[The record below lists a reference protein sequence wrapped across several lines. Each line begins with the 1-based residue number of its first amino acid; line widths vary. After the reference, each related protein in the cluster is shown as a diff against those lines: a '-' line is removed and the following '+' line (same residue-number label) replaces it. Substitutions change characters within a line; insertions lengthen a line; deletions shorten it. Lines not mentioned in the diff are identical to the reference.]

1 MTGGM
6 AFVYDP
12 KNKFENYVNPQT
24 VVWQIPETDYWKDY
38 LKSNLIEFAKD
49 TSSKTAQKLIDN
61 YDKEIK
67 NFKQVCP
74 KEMLDK
80 LKNPITLKN
89 LRSKSA

>member
-1 MTGGM
+1 M
-6 AFVYDP
+6 A
-12 KNKFENYVNPQT
+12 N
-24 VVWQIPETDYWKDY
+24 PETDYWRDY
-38 LKSNLIEFAKD
+38 LKSNLIEFVKD
-49 TSSKTAQKLIDN
+49 TSSIIGQKLIDN
-61 YDKEIK
+61 YEKEVK